1 MANGHS
7 RISRLAH
14 RALEEVRASAAI
26 GSETTAS
33 EGINAFR
40 AKLDLQKMNRDGYC
54 ESPSV
59 TNHLMRKHESVIKYL
74 EARFGDFYQAYDYD
88 EPLPPVPEDKA
99 NKIWMCWWQGEENA
113 PKLVRSCIES
123 VRRNACGR
131 EVVVITDDNIN
142 DYVDVPDW
150 LEDKVKQGIVT
161 RTNLSDYLRLSLLS
175 RYGGMWLDATF
186 YCAGELSC
194 PVYEAPLFTIKRPDY
209 AHGSIACG
217 MFAGYSL
224 GCDSTN
230 RRLFAVA
237 RDFYLEYW
245 KRSTFMVDY
254 LLIDYLIVLAQ
265 RYCAEASNALEAVV
279 PNNPQCDDLIKV
291 LGDPFD
297 AVEWER
303 LKRDTQLFK
312 LTWKQEYP
320 IKVAGCKTY
329 LAMLLDGELK

>member
-7 RISRLAH
+7 RISRLV
-14 RALEEVRASAAI
+14 RRTFEEVRASAAI
-26 GSETTAS
+26 GSKTTVL

-40 AKLDLQKMNRDGYC
+40 AKIDLQKMNRNGYC
-54 ESPSV
+54 ESPSI
-59 TNHLMRKHESVIKYL
+59 TKHLMRKHDSVVEYL
-74 EARFGDFYQAYDYD
+74 ETRFGDYYKAYDYE
-88 EPLPPVPEDKA
+88 EPLPPIPVDKA

-113 PKLVRSCIES
+113 PALVRGCIDS

-131 EVVVITDDNIN
+131 EVVVITDDNLN
-142 DYVDVPDW
+142 DYVDVPEW
-150 LEDKVKQGIVT
+150 LEDKVKRGIVT

-175 RYGGMWLDATF
+175 CYGGMWLDATF
-186 YCAGELSC
+186 CCAGELCC

-217 MFAGYSL
+217 QFAGYSL
-224 GCDSTN
+224 GCDSRS
-230 RRLFAVA
+230 RRLFVVA

-265 RYCAEASNALEAVV
+265 RHCAEASSALEAVV

-291 LGDPFD
+291 LGEPFD
-297 AVEWER
+297 AGEWER

-320 IKVAGCKTY
+320 LTVAGRKTY